1 MRTLREF
8 GRRRTQKCARSK
20 DWYVHAPPPDPK
32 LVDWL
37 RTSRREWAPKLS
49 ISRNAPCEHCG
60 APTSIVRLEGRRRR
74 AWCSAGCAQAWHNR
88 RRPKVQH
95 VEKACSECGLPFIP
109 ARTDAAYCSSACRQ
123 TAYRS
128 RHAEFSASRNTH
140 LPEVEAEAR
149 KRQAT
154 SAGGADPQ
162 LFPPM
167 GEAGKGKHST
177 ATDKAAAIVGVCGS
191 SVQQAK
197 AVRHRDR
204 APLELVTM
212 FERNRRLAP
221 IWGRA

>member
-8 GRRRTQKCARSK
+8 GRRHTQKCARSK
-20 DWYVHAPPPDPK
+20 DWYVHAPAPDPK

-37 RTSRREWAPKLS
+37 RTSRLEWAPKLS

-74 AWCSAGCAQAWHNR
+74 AWCSAGCAQTWHNR

-128 RHAEFSASRNTH
+128 RRAEFSASRNSH
-140 LPEVEAEAR
+140 LPELEAEAR
-149 KRQAT
+149 KREL
-154 SAGGADPQ
+154 AGKRIDPT
-162 LFPPM
+162 PPM
-167 GEAGKGKHST
+167 GEGIKSIKGE
-177 ATDKAAAIVGVCGS
+177 AIDAAAAIVGVCGS

-197 AVRHRDR
+197 AVRQRDL

-221 IWGRA
+221 ILGRA